1 MSQHLRTRIY
11 NWLREQTDE
20 QTAEFM
26 MAHLAPAPL
35 PDLVTKEH
43 LSAELSRFATK
54 GDLTSGL
61 ETLRAEQAA
70 QRIEDRDEHARQRT
84 EDRAEH
90 ARQRA
95 EDRAEHAR
103 QRAED
108 LRAARQRHYWLT
120 GTIITVTLPIWLSA
134 FGVIG

>member
-1 MSQHLRTRIY
+1 MSQHLRTRVY
-11 NWLREQTDE
+11 AWLREQTDE
-20 QTAEFM
+20 PTAEYL
-26 MAHLAPAPL
+26 MACLMPAPL

-54 GDLTSGL
+54 DDLANGL
-61 ETLRAEQAA
+61 EALRAEQAA
-70 QRIEDRDEHARQRT
+70 QRA

-120 GTIITVTLPIWLSA
+120 GTIITVTLPSVLST
-134 FGVIG
+134 FGIVS